1 MSKMR
6 LNPALERLTPFSYCG
21 TGYPVRL
28 DANESCVPLST
39 EIRGELAAAVE
50 NLNLNCYPDDCAVA
64 LREGMEESG
73 LTRLQADERLLGLDI
88 LAAPRHMKHGRQLST
103 HLHLNFTYLC
113 FADER
118 ETLHPCE
125 REVKGAMWIE
135 CRNIRSHVREQ
146 HMIPVYE
153 RLCERALSRY
163 KKA

>member
-64 LREGMEESG
+64 LREAFGRAFSVDPECVVPGNGS
-73 LTRLQADERLLGLDI
+73 DELISI
-88 LAAPRHMKHGRQLST
+88 LAACFLHAGDRVVVPAPDLSMYA
-103 HLHLNFTYLC
+103 F
-113 FADER
+113 
-118 ETLHPCE
+118 
-125 REVKGAMWIE
+125 
-135 CRNIRSHVREQ
+135 
-146 HMIPVYE
+146 
-153 RLCERALSRY
+153 
-163 KKA
+163 